1 MSVQFRCPCGTTL
14 RANSSVAG
22 KKISCPKCGKQLLV
36 KPSQSQSSPDPR
48 AVTEDDNI
56 EDAEDD
62 DRTTSRTE
70 SNMQKPSP
78 KPAYS
83 STRSVSPPSPTSST
97 TYQFPSTDFPKPAR
111 GTLSGSNKSGASAMP
126 WPLIIGISAVG
137 LLGTA
142 AYFWMNRSP
151 SIADTFQPTEI
162 NSQPKQSETLSNL
175 SATNPSNTTP
185 SSQPTSFLP
194 TGGLGPEVTSS
205 NKAAIRL
212 AEEFASFGRQGN
224 ASAALRMISDE
235 DFDKRQKDGPTA
247 SWEAIVKRV
256 KGSDV
261 LKHMSNKTLES
272 TPLDEGFRH
281 WRVLGETKFEGQDAE
296 LLRYYS
302 DPEYPH
308 QLVKNSDA
316 LGELTK
322 LMTFDEFQSAAP
334 EMMYDGKDR
343 DRIPPPNFP
352 DTIGFLPPRFGYL
365 ILIIENAGDKPKV
378 VDVVNVLGQ
387 IPMSQIAG
395 SIYLVDWDVI
405 QIGIGSESEFKQ
417 RLEKANAA
425 GRRAFSLYG
434 TIPKTPDITSG
445 FEHIPVPPLWFLRQ
459 DYVPSYVPADSPLAN
474 VAENRRKANQEI
486 VDWVAAQPVTRT
498 TRLVN
503 LARALQYETAIV
515 PGLMQQFRN
524 EHPNDPGAD
533 LTVLSAAM
541 TPVDPYLPDE
551 LISVIDQSASKLYTT
566 FNDPFMLYV
575 RGLVQEAKGD
585 LNAANKLFMQANKDG
600 FISMRMLRKP
610 FEQAVK
616 RVDKQGAIDALKQ
629 INAYW
634 AKGTLDKSTDSKG
647 KYMHV
652 WDNAR
657 DKANMANNNLV
668 QRDAVSGGLGRR
680 DPTQVPDGEPRGS
693 MAPEGLRTRGN
704 REEFAPPG
712 FPNAGSQFPTGP
724 DRQSPGAGRGPG
736 GRPGAGSPPA
746 APQGPGSVRFVLQSK
761 SPFDANAILQKLKE
775 KLNSGNFQMS
785 TSGNSATITL
795 GFAGD
800 FAQAVSAVDFG
811 KVTAKDEPNRT
822 ITIELP

>member
-1 MSVQFRCPCGTTL
+1 MSVQFRCPCGATL

-22 KKISCPKCGKQLLV
+22 KKITCPKCGKQLLV
-36 KPSQSQSSPDPR
+36 KPSQNPIGDEAGPARSEV
-48 AVTEDDNI
+48 AN
-56 EDAEDD
+56 
-62 DRTTSRTE
+62 
-70 SNMQKPSP
+70 SNWDLSENL
-78 KPAYS
+78 
-83 STRSVSPPSPTSST
+83 PTPSST
-97 TYQFPSTDFPKPAR
+97 TYRSPATDFPKPAR
-111 GTLSGSNKSGASAMP
+111 GTLSGSHKSNASSAP
-126 WPLIIGISAVG
+126 WPVIIGISAVG

-142 AYFWMNRSP
+142 TYFWMNRNP
-151 SIADTFQPTEI
+151 SIADTFQAMGI
-162 NSQPKQSETLSNL
+162 DSQTTQTETLSNL
-175 SATNPSNTTP
+175 PATNSSSTTP
-185 SSQPTSFLP
+185 SGLSPSLLP
-194 TGGLGPEVTSS
+194 TGGLGAEIASS
-205 NKAAIRL
+205 NKPAIRL
-212 AEEFASFGRQGN
+212 AEEFANFARQGN
-224 ASAALRMISDE
+224 AHAALRMISDE

-247 SWEAIVKRV
+247 SWEAIIKRL
-256 KGSDV
+256 KGPDV
-261 LKHMSNKTLES
+261 LKHMASKTLES

-281 WRVLGETKFEGQDAE
+281 WRVLGETKFEGQDGV

-308 QLVKNSDA
+308 QLVKDSDA
-316 LGELTK
+316 LREVTK

-343 DRIPPPNFP
+343 NRQPPPNFP
-352 DTIGFLPPRFGYL
+352 DTVGFLPPRFGYL
-365 ILIIENAGDKPKV
+365 VLIIDNAGDKPKV

-417 RLEKANAA
+417 RLEKANAS

-445 FEHIPVPPLWFLRQ
+445 FERIPVPPLWFLRP
-459 DYVPSYVPADSPLAN
+459 DYVPSYIPADSPLAN
-474 VAENRRKANQEI
+474 AAENRRKANQEI
-486 VDWVAAQPVTRT
+486 ADWVAAQPVTRT

-503 LARALQYETAIV
+503 LARALQYETSVV
-515 PGLMQQFRN
+515 PGLMQQFRK

-533 LTVLSAAM
+533 LTVIGFAM
-541 TPVDPYLPDE
+541 TPVDPHLPVE
-551 LISVIDQSASKLYTT
+551 LLTVIDQSATKLHST

-575 RGLVQEAKGD
+575 RGLVQEEKKD
-585 LNAANKLFMQANKDG
+585 LDAANKLFVQANKDG

-610 FEQAVK
+610 FQQAVE
-616 RVDKQGAIDALKQ
+616 RVDKQAAIDALKQ

-634 AKGTLDKSTDSKG
+634 SKGTLDKSADAKG
-647 KYMHV
+647 RFMHL
-652 WDNAR
+652 WDIAK
-657 DKANMANNNLV
+657 DKANAVNEHFV

-680 DPTQVPDGEPRGS
+680 DPSKIPDGQPRGS
-693 MAPEGLRTRGN
+693 MAPEGLQIRGN
-704 REEFAPPG
+704 RDNQVPAG
-712 FPNAGSQFPTGP
+712 FPNNASEFPTGP
-724 DRQSPGAGRGPG
+724 DRQNPGAGRIPG
-736 GRPGAGSPPA
+736 GARPSGGPPPT
-746 APQGPGSVRFVLQSK
+746 APQGPGSIRFVLQSK

-800 FAQAVSAVDFG
+800 FSQAIAAVDFG
-811 KVTAKDEPNRT
+811 KVTAKDETNRT